1 MAREVVNSHVVAG
14 GRVGGS
20 VDSGCMTEWMRA
32 NGLWTAADDA
42 AVVARYGLHAWDDHW
57 YCCRLQPWKRPRCPI
72 SKSVRG
78 DV

>member
-1 MAREVVNSHVVAG
+1 MAREVVNSHVV
-14 GRVGGS
+14 VGGS
-20 VDSGCMTEWMRA
+20 VDSGCMTDWMRA

-57 YCCRLQPWKRPRCPI
+57 YCCRL